1 MRQSDRHCRHGRRPL
16 KSVPN
21 RVIPH
26 LLNRSLPLRQ
36 ILRHLPALLTL
47 AVLTACGQP
56 GQNMPPD
63 TPYDPFERRNRNMHA
78 FNQGLDRS
86 VIRPVAR
93 GYSAFMPDDIET
105 LVGRFADNASLP
117 SYVLNN
123 ILRGD
128 MITAGQD
135 MGRFVVNTTI
145 GLGGFF
151 DPASDFNMPAAS
163 KRDFGHV
170 LYAWGFDEGA
180 YLENPV
186 VGPTTVRDLAGRVIG
201 IVTNPVGYVV
211 PSPESFAITGAKVSD
226 RLSDR
231 VRYGDTI
238 DSILHD
244 SADSYAQMR
253 LLYLQNRRYELSGGT
268 SSTYQDPYGA
278 QGGTASPQASA
289 SSTYK
294 DPYDD

>member
-1 MRQSDRHCRHGRRPL
+1 MPTDAHIFRHPL
-16 KSVPN
+16 SEQVM
-21 RVIPH
+21 
-26 LLNRSLPLRQ
+26 SLRQ
-36 ILRHLPALLTL
+36 IIRPLLALSAL

-63 TPYDPFERRNRNMHA
+63 APYDPFERRNRNMHA
-78 FNQGLDRS
+78 FNQGLDRT
-86 VIRPVAR
+86 VVRPVSR

-105 LVGRFADNASLP
+105 LIGRFADNAAMP

-135 MGRFVVNTTI
+135 LGRFVVNTTI

-151 DPASDFNMPAAS
+151 DPASDFNMPPAS
-163 KRDFGHV
+163 DRDFGHV

-201 IVTNPVGYVV
+201 IVTNPVGYVI
-211 PSPESFAITGAKVSD
+211 PTPESFAITGANVSD
-226 RLSDR
+226 KLSDR
-231 VRYGDTI
+231 ARYSGMI
-238 DSILHD
+238 DSVLHD
-244 SADSYAQMR
+244 SADSYAQTR
-253 LLYLQNRRYELSGGT
+253 LLYLQNRRYALSGGT
-268 SSTYQDPYGA
+268 STGYQDPYGGQQDGPPA
-278 QGGTASPQASA
+278 PQDAA